1 MINRACISLLAILA
15 LASVCLAKEKQPLT
29 DATITDQVSIRLA
42 SDEIVKGGNLKV
54 DVNQGVVTLT
64 GQVEELR
71 QKDRAS
77 SLAKKV
83 KGVKQVVN
91 NITLRDQKGGR

>member
-15 LASVCLAKEKQPLT
+15 LACVCLAKEKQPLT

>member
-1 MINRACISLLAILA
+1 
-15 LASVCLAKEKQPLT
+15 
-29 DATITDQVSIRLA
+29 
-42 SDEIVKGGNLKV
+42 
-54 DVNQGVVTLT
+54 LT

>member
-15 LASVCLAKEKQPLT
+15 LACVCLAKEKQPLT

-54 DVNQGVVTLT
+54 DVNQGV
-64 GQVEELR
+64 EELR

>member
-1 MINRACISLLAILA
+1 M
-15 LASVCLAKEKQPLT
+15 
-29 DATITDQVSIRLA
+29 A

>member
-1 MINRACISLLAILA
+1 